1 MPRVRVPVAVLC
13 IGLVVF
19 AGLIP
24 MACAGFSVTLT
35 PVWSLF
41 QPVPGALV
49 TPPLSLGTE
58 QPLALA
64 APSGP
69 RAPPSLA

>member
-1 MPRVRVPVAVLC
+1 MNRARLPVAVLC

-41 QPVPGALV
+41 QPEPGALV

-58 QPLALA
+58 QPLALTA
-64 APSGP
+64 LSGS

>member
-1 MPRVRVPVAVLC
+1 MSRARLPLAIVC

-35 PVWSLF
+35 PVWALF
-41 QPVPGALV
+41 QPEPGSFV
-49 TPPLSLGTE
+49 VPPLSLGTE
-58 QPLALA
+58 QPLTLLV
-64 APSGP
+64 PGSS
-69 RAPPSLA
+69 RAPPPPA